1 MDMWDKFRK
10 RDGNC
15 VEYRAALE
23 ELRPEI
29 GEAEGRAE
37 LSRILPVELAAHA
50 EGCEACGA
58 AAEEFWESRRLLA
71 GAFSGEGA
79 GEEMHTL
86 RGEGAPWLATR
97 VMAKIAEREVEERRA
112 KLEWSGAVS
121 RLASRMALVG
131 AAMLVLTSTWLY
143 EPPSDGGRGNAAAG
157 QSATEAAPQYLFDS
171 GAGNANVDD
180 ALAGGAERQR

>member
-1 MDMWDKFRK
+1 MWDKLKK

-29 GEAEGRAE
+29 GEAEGRAD
-37 LSRILPVELAAHA
+37 LRRILPKGLITHA
-50 EGCEACGA
+50 EECESCGT
-58 AAEEFWESRRLLA
+58 AAEEFWASRELLA
-71 GAFSGEGA
+71 GAFLVEGA

-131 AAMLVLTSTWLY
+131 AAMLVATSTWLY

-157 QSATEAAPQYLFDS
+157 QSSTEAAPQYLFDS
-171 GAGNANVDD
+171 GAGTANVDD
-180 ALAGGAERQR
+180 ALVGGAERQR

>member
-1 MDMWDKFRK
+1 MWDKLKK

-29 GEAEGRAE
+29 GEAEGRAD
-37 LSRILPVELAAHA
+37 LRRILPEGLITHA
-50 EGCEACGA
+50 EECQSCGT
-58 AAEEFWESRRLLA
+58 AAEEFWASRELLA
-71 GAFSGEGA
+71 GAFLGEGA

-97 VMAKIAEREVEERRA
+97 VIAKIAEREVEERRA

-131 AAMLVLTSTWLY
+131 AAMLVVTSTWLY

-171 GAGNANVDD
+171 GAGTANVDD
-180 ALAGGAERQR
+180 ALVGGAEKQR

>member
-1 MDMWDKFRK
+1 MWDKLRK
-10 RDGNC
+10 TDGNC

-23 ELRPEI
+23 ELRAEF
-29 GEAEGRAE
+29 GEVEGRAE
-37 LSRILPVELAAHA
+37 LSGVLPAELIAHA
-50 EGCEACGA
+50 EECESCET
-58 AAEEFWESRRLLA
+58 AAEEFWASRRLLA

-79 GEEMHTL
+79 DERQTL
-86 RGEGAPWLATR
+86 RGESAPWLATR

-131 AAMLVLTSTWLY
+131 AAMVVVASTWLY
-143 EPPSDGGRGNAAAG
+143 QPPSDGGRGNAGAG

-171 GAGNANVDD
+171 GAVTANVDD